1 MPITVRV
8 QNVQS
13 VEDATIV
20 IEGFTVISG
29 PNNSGK
35 TAVLRAIKG
44 AFTNAPAGSLVRHGA
59 DHLTVDID
67 FGDGNT
73 LCWKKGAKI
82 NQYTVNGKVLDNVGR
97 GVPAEVEALGI
108 RYMQA
113 GTEKVWPQI
122 AEQFTG
128 VLFLVGSTGSTVA
141 EAIADVD
148 RVGRLSSA
156 LKLAESDRRTTGS
169 TLKVRRSDVESLE
182 KELGAF
188 VGLDGVATRTSSL
201 EARVAQAET
210 TRLAVQNLA
219 AVRNRLQGSREQ
231 VKSLSG
237 VTGIL
242 VPSQDRVA
250 EGSRAGEAVR
260 EAEGLRDRFQT
271 AQGEVSR
278 WEGVETITLPDEALV
293 TESGKAKKERATLLL
308 LQSRQTQAQRVVEAL
323 GGVLDVSLPSDS
335 AGEKARKTKEALAIL
350 TGIRKRLSQAQANVQ
365 TLGEQLETTAG
376 ELGQQQVEVDHL
388 LGDRG
393 LCPTCGR
400 VVEGEHSHEGAA

>member
-156 LKLAESDRRTTGS
+156 LKLAEECPPRLRLWASGTCRQGPRRCGP
-169 TLKVRRSDVESLE
+169 RSPSSSPESC
-182 KELGAF
+182 
-188 VGLDGVATRTSSL
+188 SSL
-201 EARVAQAET
+201 APPDRPLQRPSRTLIVWGGFRQPLNWPSPTVARP
-210 TRLAVQNLA
+210 A
-219 AVRNRLQGSREQ
+219 AL
-231 VKSLSG
+231 
-237 VTGIL
+237 
-242 VPSQDRVA
+242 
-250 EGSRAGEAVR
+250 
-260 EAEGLRDRFQT
+260 
-271 AQGEVSR
+271 
-278 WEGVETITLPDEALV
+278 
-293 TESGKAKKERATLLL
+293 
-308 LQSRQTQAQRVVEAL
+308 
-323 GGVLDVSLPSDS
+323 
-335 AGEKARKTKEALAIL
+335 
-350 TGIRKRLSQAQANVQ
+350 
-365 TLGEQLETTAG
+365 
-376 ELGQQQVEVDHL
+376 
-388 LGDRG
+388 
-393 LCPTCGR
+393 
-400 VVEGEHSHEGAA
+400 